1 MLLVFSA
8 SVCFSIKKSTVR
20 TWDYW
25 YYLIILVLPVAWV
38 FGEKSTCLLLVYG
51 RLFQIFGLYSHL
63 QINRA
68 QTMHETISIADDRP
82 RCSRPSHRLCTSP
95 LRRLWQPLLTALC
108 LRAARWRSSP
118 PCHWICPRTSLRDIE
133 GAVAILAL
141 PPINLR
147 ALAAGAAAHQS
158 HLSRSVTS
166 TASAGNQ
173 RQLPAAPASTLCCRC
188 LLRAAAGGSPG
199 SGACRLRQGG
209 ASICACAAPRSASAR
224 TDIRAKLRG
233 AGELFTL
240 FNLLHLA

>member
-1 MLLVFSA
+1 MRPSA
-8 SVCFSIKKSTVR
+8 SLMI
-20 TWDYW
+20 
-25 YYLIILVLPVAWV
+25 
-38 FGEKSTCLLLVYG
+38 
-51 RLFQIFGLYSHL
+51 GLAAAVHL
-63 QINRA
+63 TA
-68 QTMHETISIADDRP
+68 S
-82 RCSRPSHRLCTSP
+82 CTSP

-209 ASICACAAPRSASAR
+209 ASICHAVCWTSV
-224 TDIRAKLRG
+224 AKLPG
-233 AGELFTL
+233 TGELFTL
-240 FNLLHLA
+240 FNMLLWVISNMQGKQ

>member
-1 MLLVFSA
+1 
-8 SVCFSIKKSTVR
+8 
-20 TWDYW
+20 
-25 YYLIILVLPVAWV
+25 
-38 FGEKSTCLLLVYG
+38 
-51 RLFQIFGLYSHL
+51 
-63 QINRA
+63 
-68 QTMHETISIADDRP
+68 MHETISIADDRP

-209 ASICACAAPRSASAR
+209 GLHLLDRSAGHR
-224 TDIRAKLRG
+224 GKLRG
-233 AGELFTL
+233 TGYGGTVHFVQYGSLGHKQYAGETI
-240 FNLLHLA
+240 NMC